1 MPLKS
6 EIDHANPFEAFRNL
20 VYLHDVPKLAAD
32 MGMRPGTL
40 YNKADADLDS
50 HNQPTLRDVV
60 MLTRQ
65 SGDFRVLD
73 ALNEM
78 FDRAAFNVRPHACA
92 SDAALLELVT
102 HMAVESGEFHSAV
115 RQALLAKKFTA
126 ADLQRIREE
135 AFDLVGALMTLVARV
150 EGLLDE

>member
-1 MPLKS
+1 MPPKS
-6 EIDHANPFEAFRNL
+6 ELAHANPFEAFRNV
-20 VYLHDVPKLAAD
+20 VYLHDVPKLASD

-40 YNKADADLDS
+40 YNKADADHDS

-60 MLTRQ
+60 MVTRL
-65 SGDFRVLD
+65 SGDLRILD

-78 FDRAAFNVRPHACA
+78 FDRAAFDVRPHACS
-92 SDAALLELVT
+92 SDAALLELIT
-102 HMAVESGEFHSAV
+102 HMGVESGQFHQAV
-115 RQALLAKKFTA
+115 REALVAKSFTV
-126 ADLQRIREE
+126 DKLQRIRSE

>member
-1 MPLKS
+1 MSKKP
-6 EIDHANPFEAFRNL
+6 EIGAANPFEAFRNV
-20 VYLHDVPKLAAD
+20 VYLHDVPTLASD

-40 YNKADADLDS
+40 YNKADADHDS

-60 MLTRQ
+60 MVTRL
-65 SGDFRVLD
+65 SGDMRILD

-78 FDRAAFNVRPHACA
+78 FNRAAFDVAPYACA
-92 SDAALLELVT
+92 SDAALLELIT
-102 HMAVESGEFHSAV
+102 KMGVESGEFHAAV

-126 ADLQRIREE
+126 PDLQRIREE